1 MSGDFS
7 PEPRILPLS
16 SEELGEEAMALATKL
31 RANHGL
37 ATAEMPET
45 VATMLRHPDLYNAY
59 VDFVTARTKAS
70 VLAPRDLEILILR
83 TARLCSSGYIWGEH
97 VRFGRKAGLG
107 DEEIAWLVEG
117 SAAPGWNDRDRAL
130 VRLTEELH
138 EAAQVGDET
147 WAVIAANFTEQQIIE
162 LLMMAGAYHE
172 VAYLYNGMRVRLLPG
187 SKGLDAR

>member
-1 MSGDFS
+1 MSGDRAA
-7 PEPRILPLS
+7 EPRILPLS
-16 SEELGEEAMALATKL
+16 PDELGEDALALATRL

-59 VDFVTARTKAS
+59 VDFVTARTRAL

-83 TARLCSSGYIWGEH
+83 TARLCNSGYIWGEH

-107 DEEIAWLVEG
+107 DEEIARLVEG
-117 SAAPGWNDRDRAL
+117 SAAPGWSDRDRAL

-138 EAAQVGDET
+138 ETAHVADET
-147 WAVIAANFTEQQIIE
+147 WNVIAAHFSEQQCIE

-187 SKGLDAR
+187 SEGLAAR